1 MRVDACL
8 VRQQL
13 PLLEMIAMHA
23 KADRFDHRIIFEDLL
38 PFPLLQRWNSPLLRD
53 DLR

>member
-13 PLLEMIAMHA
+13 PLLEMICHA
-23 KADRFDHRIIFEDLL
+23 CPNADRSDYRIIFYDSRFLFATPELAFCEMIYGD
-38 PFPLLQRWNSPLLRD
+38 
-53 DLR
+53 